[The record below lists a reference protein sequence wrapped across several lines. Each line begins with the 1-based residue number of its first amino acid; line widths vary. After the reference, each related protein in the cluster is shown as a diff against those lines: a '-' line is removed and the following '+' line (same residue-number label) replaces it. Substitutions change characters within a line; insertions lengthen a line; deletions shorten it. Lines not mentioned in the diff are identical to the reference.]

1 LATTKK
7 HQKILDYIY
16 TSIDAIDPTGK
27 NTERYKEYF
36 EHMSDEEF
44 QKFLKE
50 FLQDEKHHFTV
61 EMDQFEQ
68 NVTIEQIAHAAQVA
82 NVILEDYL
90 VRPDISDDPEN
101 PYVTNHKVLL
111 LYLNQRRVQQTLSV
125 KNHVSTSIDK
135 RNPKVGQVIDDDK
148 NSSTSA
154 LEMYQLVFQGAL
166 NKLKEDFGPKSDN
179 LVAKNE
185 MLYQIQRKG
194 SVSLEELPNLVKDR
208 VALNYLNFLLLA
220 AGYSSDL
227 INDKDLL
234 PIVIERGGKL
244 YD

>member
-1 LATTKK
+1 MTKK

-16 TSIDAIDPTGK
+16 ASIDAIDPTGK
-27 NTERYKEYF
+27 NTEKYKEF
-36 EHMSDEEF
+36 FDNLSEDEF
-44 QKFLKE
+44 RNFMKE
-50 FLQDEKHHFTV
+50 FLQDEKDHFTV
-61 EMDQFEQ
+61 EMDQFDQ
-68 NVTIEQIAHAAQVA
+68 NVTIEQIKHAADVA

-90 VRPDISDDPEN
+90 VRPDLSDDPEN
-101 PYVTNHKVLL
+101 PYVSNEKVLL

-148 NSSTSA
+148 NSSTTA
-154 LEMYQLVFQGAL
+154 LEMYQLVFQDAF

-194 SVSLEELPNLVKDR
+194 SVSLNELPNLPKDK
-208 VALNYLNFLLLA
+208 VALNYMNFLFLA
-220 AGYSSDL
+220 AGYQTDL
-227 INDKDLL
+227 INDKELL

-244 YD
+244 YE